1 MAAQNK
7 TDAQSPQAV
16 ATNDQPASVEAKYK
30 AELEEL
36 KAQNARLAKEAEE
49 AKAQAREAEKHAE
62 EAQEEAEASKVLLA
76 EMDAKVEAEA
86 ARQEALIA
94 RQLKEQRRVRIVIP
108 SGRGPSGRA
117 AVPVAINGKPFS
129 IPRDTEVD
137 VPQGVLNVLDLAK
150 ELVPEME
157 DVNGQAH
164 VSFREVNR
172 ISYHVKGIVDP
183 TTGQLVG
190 Q

>member
-7 TDAQSPQAV
+7 TDSQSPQGA
-16 ATNDQPASVEAKYK
+16 ATNDQTASVEAKYK

-36 KAQNARLAKEAEE
+36 RAQNARLNNEAET
-49 AKAQAREAEKHAE
+49 AKAQAREAEKQAKEARE
-62 EAQEEAEASKVLLA
+62 EAAVSKALLA

-86 ARQEALIA
+86 ARQEALIT

-117 AVPVAINGKPFS
+117 AVPVGINGKPFS
-129 IPRDTEVD
+129 IPRDKEVD
-137 VPQGVLNVLDLAK
+137 VPQCVLNVLDLAK

-183 TTGQLVG
+183 TTGQLAR